1 MFNYKIV
8 IEYDGLK
15 FNGWQK
21 QKNSQNTIQEKLEDA
36 ISTVLKENI
45 NIIGAGRTDA
55 GVSAMGQVAN
65 FKSQIK
71 INNGNFLHS
80 INSILPPEITVKNIK
95 KVPLNFHSRFSAK
108 KREYI
113 YQITTAKKSISRKY
127 FYRLTYNINF
137 NIIDEFIKY
146 ILGYKSFKSLCK
158 AETDKHN
165 FFCNLYV
172 LSYKV
177 FKSRNEIYFR
187 IIADRFLRS
196 MVRGIIGA
204 LVDLGRGKLDL
215 KTTKEQFNKGERI
228 KTTYLPANALFLK
241 KIYY

>member
-1 MFNYKIV
+1 MFNYKLV

-15 FNGWQK
+15 FNGWQR
-21 QKNSQNTIQEKLEDA
+21 QKNSHNTVQEKLEDA
-36 ISTVLKENI
+36 ISTVLKKSI

-55 GVSAMGQVAN
+55 GVSALGQVAN
-65 FKSQIK
+65 FKTE
-71 INNGNFLHS
+71 INIEGKNFLHS

-95 KVPLNFHSRFSAK
+95 KVPLSFHSRYSAK

-113 YQITTAKKSISRKY
+113 YQITTAKKSISRNY
-127 FYRLTYNINF
+127 FCRLIYDVNF
-137 NIIDEFIKY
+137 SIVDEFIKH
-146 ILGYKSFKSLCK
+146 ILGYKNFKSLCK

-172 LSYKV
+172 LNYKV
-177 FKSRNEIYFR
+177 FKSRNEIYFK
-187 IIADRFLRS
+187 IVADRFLRS
-196 MVRGIIGA
+196 MVRGVIGC
-204 LVDLGRGKLDL
+204 LIDLGRGHLDL
-215 KTTKEQFNKGERI
+215 TTTKEQFNRGERI